1 MYNPPPPTTL
11 NEAKK
16 KKKKKIPGGREYTSS
31 FFCVPSCFSCVQLL
45 ATPWTVAH
53 QAPLS
58 LEFSRQEYW
67 SGLPCPPPGDL
78 SNPGIEPRSPA
89 LQADSLP
96 SEPPR
101 KHEIDLNL
109 RGLSYNRNHFE
120 KFKSW
125 RSFHLPHPPFL
136 STQNPRQEG
145 KGKRKEGKDKSQDST
160 NEPWS
165 QELVGQTFYCDLLI
179 VKHSTRRPAR

>member
-1 MYNPPPPTTL
+1 MYNLRPPTTL

-16 KKKKKIPGGREYTSS
+16 KKIPGGREYTGR
-31 FFCVPSCFSCVQLL
+31 FLCVPSCFSCVWLL
-45 ATPWTVAH
+45 VTPWTVAC
-53 QAPLS
+53 QTPLS

-67 SGLPCPPPGDL
+67 SGMPCTRPVDL
-78 SNPGIEPRSPA
+78 SNPGIEPGSPA

-101 KHEIDLNL
+101 KFEKNLNP

-125 RSFHLPHPPFL
+125 RLLHLSHPPF
-136 STQNPRQEG
+136 
-145 KGKRKEGKDKSQDST
+145 
-160 NEPWS
+160 
-165 QELVGQTFYCDLLI
+165 
-179 VKHSTRRPAR
+179 HSTETAQMSHEAKNL